1 MKALFKI
8 TLIPCVALIS
18 LTILLTDCNIVPI
31 SNLRTLEITY
41 FGRDTFQVKSGSAAG
56 TYLVQDK
63 VISEN
68 VDAFLKKAGIDK
80 KSIATA
86 KLDSAIVTIPQN
98 SNLSFDDL
106 EEGTFTVKG
115 LSKITGSLDGAT
127 FLFPTVTGKTA
138 RLLPTPKDTYDVR
151 QLIANAS
158 KLSLG
163 ASLKTKRA
171 TPYSNIYVQYSFTI
185 GYQALQ

>member
-1 MKALFKI
+1 MKAPIKN
-8 TLIPCVALIS
+8 TLIPGIVLFS
-18 LTILLTDCNIVPI
+18 LAFLLTDCNIVPI

-41 FGRDTFQVKSGSAAG
+41 FGRDTFQVKAGSAAG
-56 TYLVQDK
+56 MYFVQDK
-63 VISEN
+63 VISDN

-98 SNLSFDDL
+98 VNLSFDDL
-106 EEGTFTVKG
+106 EEGAFTVTG
-115 LSKITGSLDGAT
+115 LSKISGNLDGFT
-127 FLFPTVTGKTA
+127 FLFPTTTGKTA
-138 RLLPTPKDTYDVR
+138 RLFPSPKSTYDVR

-158 KLSLG
+158 KLSCG

>member
-1 MKALFKI
+1 MKAPLKNFAI
-8 TLIPCVALIS
+8 LS
-18 LTILLTDCNIVPI
+18 ILLIFTSLLFTECNIVPI
-31 SNLRTLEITY
+31 SKLRTLEITY
-41 FGRDTFQVKSGSAAG
+41 FGKDTFQVKAGSAAG
-56 TYLVQDK
+56 MYFVQDK

-98 SNLSFDDL
+98 VNLSFDDL
-106 EEGTFTVKG
+106 EEGTFTVNG
-115 LSKITGSLDGAT
+115 LSKISGSVDGVT
-127 FLFPTVTGKTA
+127 FLFPATTGKVA
-138 RLLPTPKDTYDVR
+138 RLFPSPKETYDVR
-151 QLIANAS
+151 QIITNAS
-158 KLSLG
+158 KLSTR